1 MSTARPD
8 QRTGLPAASAA
19 PAAPRA
25 SRRPTPQ
32 LRVDRVACSGHGMC
46 ASILPRQ
53 VRLDEWGY
61 PVVDDARVPA
71 SDGETAIRFCPA
83 RALYWA

>member
-8 QRTGLPAASAA
+8 ERTIHGAA
-19 PAAPRA
+19 PDAPPA
-25 SRRPTPQ
+25 TRRRSAE

-71 SDGETAIRFCPA
+71 ADGETAIRFCPA
-83 RALYWA
+83 RALYWS

>member
-1 MSTARPD
+1 MSPATPD
-8 QRTGLPAASAA
+8 
-19 PAAPRA
+19 PRA
-25 SRRPTPQ
+25 SATAATVATSRPPE
-32 LRVDRVACSGHGMC
+32 LRVDRVACTGHGMC
-46 ASILPRQ
+46 ASLLPHQ

-71 SDGETAIRFCPA
+71 AEGEVAIRFCPA

>member
-8 QRTGLPAASAA
+8 QRTGLRGG
-19 PAAPRA
+19 PRRTA
-25 SRRPTPQ
+25 HTRVPTTDPE

-71 SDGETAIRFCPA
+71 ADGETAIRFCPA
-83 RALYWA
+83 RALYWS